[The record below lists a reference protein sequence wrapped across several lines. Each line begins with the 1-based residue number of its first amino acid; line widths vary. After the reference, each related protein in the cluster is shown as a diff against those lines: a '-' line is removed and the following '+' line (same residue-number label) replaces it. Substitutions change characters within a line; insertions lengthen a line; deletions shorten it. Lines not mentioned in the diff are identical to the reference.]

1 MVMVNSGVDVAGSI
15 GGDGG
20 MLEMILDILQHFN
33 LFAGPLELCSIN
45 VYLHL
50 KCRICLYKR

>member
-33 LFAGPLELCSIN
+33 LFAGP
-45 VYLHL
+45 
-50 KCRICLYKR
+50 